1 MIERKCSLEKISRFG
16 LLELSRQRLRPS
28 LKDSSEEI
36 CPLCNGVG
44 RIRNIKSMSL
54 AILRLIE
61 EESLKI
67 NTSKV
72 VAELPVNIAAFLM
85 NEKKKR
91 S

>member
-1 MIERKCSLEKISRFG
+1 MG
-16 LLELSRQRLRPS
+16 
-28 LKDSSEEI
+28 
-36 CPLCNGVG
+36 PLCNGVG

-72 VAELPVNIAAFLM
+72 VAELPVNIATLS
-85 NEKKKR
+85 NE
-91 S
+91 